1 MIKKITSILTRK
13 QKIGMIIVVLVTLIN
28 ALIETGA
35 TALIMPLSTALT
47 ASGDS
52 KWDDFILYEQ
62 LGCSSRYEYIIYLC
76 MAVISAYV
84 LKCVFSI
91 FNSYCQ
97 QMFSVRITSSIS
109 SKLFGKMFEKKYEY
123 HLHHSSSEIQSIVT
137 NDAQMFYAYLNGVL
151 SVTTEIIVAVFMMIL
166 LGTTNFIFTVITVIV
181 VFLAFSV
188 CKLIVTPRIRV
199 YGEQTRK
206 YFGSRIKWITQA
218 VNSLKSIYVSKKQ
231 KIFKDNY
238 SHSTYQYFKQASL
251 KNIFTVMPR
260 NIIEAVCMIAVF
272 TSMIIS
278 IVSGENVDEM
288 LPVLATFAVA
298 AIRLMPSA
306 NRIISNLNDM
316 QFNKAGVESVIKVM
330 HSEDDKIIESGIN
343 TSAMTVELKYE
354 IAVKNLSFK
363 YCDSDKYLFKN
374 VNLSIPVGK
383 SVAFIGTT
391 GAGKTTMADIILGLL
406 QPESGHVEFDG
417 KDIKDNSYEW
427 AKIVGYIPQT
437 IYLCDDTIK
446 NNIAF
451 GLTEDKIDE
460 DRVWE
465 CIKKSQLY
473 DFITTLPDGINTVV
487 GEGGIRLSGGQRQR
501 VGIARALYDNP
512 QFLVMDEATSA
523 LDNDTEKAIM
533 ESIDNLAGEKTLL
546 IIAHRL
552 STIKNCD
559 IVYRIQEG
567 EVKVE

>member
-1 MIKKITSILTRK
+1 M
-13 QKIGMIIVVLVTLIN
+13 
-28 ALIETGA
+28 
-35 TALIMPLSTALT
+35 
-47 ASGDS
+47 
-52 KWDDFILYEQ
+52 
-62 LGCSSRYEYIIYLC
+62 
-76 MAVISAYV
+76 
-84 LKCVFSI
+84 KCVFST
-91 FNSYCQ
+91 FTSYCQ
-97 QMFSVRITSSIS
+97 QMFSVRVTSSIS

-123 HLHHSSSEIQSIVT
+123 HLHHSSSEIQNIVT
-137 NDAQMFYAYLNGVL
+137 NDAYMFYTYLNGIL
-151 SVTTEIIVAVFMMIL
+151 TVTTEIIVAVSMVVL

-181 VFLAFSV
+181 IFLAFSV
-188 CKLIVTPRIRV
+188 CKLVVTPRIRV
-199 YGEQTRK
+199 YGERTRK
-206 YFGSRIKWITQA
+206 YFESRIKWITQA

-231 KIFKDNY
+231 KIFKENY

-278 IVSGENVDEM
+278 ITAGENVDEM

-316 QFNKAGVESVIKVM
+316 QFNKAGVESVINVM
-330 HSEDDKIIESGIN
+330 HSEDDKITESRIN

-374 VNLSIPVGK
+374 VNLTIPVGK

-406 QPESGHVEFDG
+406 QPESGHVEFEG

-446 NNIAF
+446 SNIAF

-501 VGIARALYDNP
+501 VGIARALYDKP

-523 LDNDTEKAIM
+523 LDNDTEKP
-533 ESIDNLAGEKTLL
+533 
-546 IIAHRL
+546 
-552 STIKNCD
+552 
-559 IVYRIQEG
+559 
-567 EVKVE
+567 